1 MNLRFPAPY
10 VGAFMTLRIG
20 TSEAGGTFHTQA
32 LAIAGLFNKS
42 RPDGEKC
49 VVTTNLASLDD
60 VNRFDRGELEFAFMA
75 SNWIGR
81 ARDGAPPFTRSVAL
95 RMVAPANAGPMFFV
109 TRADSP
115 IKTVCDFTGRRIA
128 LGPKGSGMAQHTEV
142 IFKILGI
149 SFDSFTPVYLGFPE
163 GAEALIAGDVDAQFQ
178 RPIPNQVMTELSERA
193 DVRVVPYA
201 AGQLEKIMS
210 EVPFYRKVNME
221 KGAFRGV
228 TEDIPQVAVV
238 NVIVTHE
245 KIPEQAVYDIAK
257 TIAGNLDMLPELNP
271 LFKGLKDLFE
281 PLRSQGP
288 GAFEFGGVPL
298 HPGAIRAYREA
309 GWVK

>member
-1 MNLRFPAPY
+1 MR
-10 VGAFMTLRIG
+10 LRIG
-20 TSEAGGTFHTQA
+20 TSEAGGTFYSQA
-32 LAIAGLFNKS
+32 LAIADLFNKTH
-42 RPDGEKC
+42 PDGEQC
-49 VVTTNLASLDD
+49 VVTTNLVSLDD

-81 ARDGAPPFTRSVAL
+81 AKDGEPPFSRSIAL

-115 IKTVCDFTGRRIA
+115 IKTIGDFMGKRIA

-149 SFDSFTPVYLGFPE
+149 SFDGFTPVYLGFPE
-163 GAEALIAGDVDAQFQ
+163 GAEALIAGEIDAQFQ

-193 DVRVVPYA
+193 DIRVVPYA
-201 AGQLEKIMS
+201 AGQLEKIIS
-210 EVPFYRKVNME
+210 EVPFYRKVTME
-221 KGAFRGV
+221 KGALRGV
-228 TEDIPQVAVV
+228 AEDVAQVAVV

-245 KIPEQAVYDIAK
+245 NIPEQAVYGMAK

-281 PLRSQGP
+281 PLRSHGP

-309 GWVK
+309 GWL

>member
-1 MNLRFPAPY
+1 
-10 VGAFMTLRIG
+10 MTLRIG

-32 LAIAGLFNKS
+32 LAVAALFNET

-49 VVTTNLASLDD
+49 IVTTNLVSLDD
-60 VNRFDRGELEFAFMA
+60 LNRLDRGELEFAFMA

-81 ARDGAPPFTRSVAL
+81 AKDGAPPFARRIAL

-109 TRADSP
+109 VRASSP
-115 IKTVCDFTGRRIA
+115 IKTVRDFAGKRIA
-128 LGPKGSGMAQHTEV
+128 LGPRASGMAQHSEV
-142 IFKILGI
+142 IFKVLGI

-163 GAEALIAGDVDAQFQ
+163 GAEALITGQVDAQWQ
-178 RPIPNQVMTELSERA
+178 RPIPNRVMTELSERA

-201 AGQLEKIMS
+201 TGDLEKIVS
-210 EVPFYRKVNME
+210 QVPFYRRVTIE

-228 TEDIPQVAVV
+228 TEDIPQVSVV

-245 KIPEQAVYDIAK
+245 NISEQAVYEMAT
-257 TIAGNLDMLPELNP
+257 TIAENLDTLPERNP
-271 LFKGLKDLFE
+271 LFKGLRDLFE
-281 PLRSQGP
+281 PLRSVGP

-298 HPGAIRAYREA
+298 HSGATRAYRET
-309 GWVK
+309 GWLKGELK